1 MLCRKQ
7 RFASIQWCVV
17 GKWLK
22 TLIATLRICSAA
34 DAALVDGSA
43 DCFFGPL
50 QNGLNLIHFTS

>member
-1 MLCRKQ
+1 MNRK
-7 RFASIQWCVV
+7 FASRQWSVF
-17 GKWLK
+17 GKWRK

-34 DAALVDGSA
+34 DAALADGTGSV